1 MVDSI
6 DRFRNVHEMNRTK
19 ESNCVRCGWPTIFMI
34 ILFPAA
40 FRCEMFLIT
49 VKFAQ
54 DLLKY
59 FLSAAH
65 NLVGAQVPQTW
76 KSIYYF
82 SDQEE
87 SVKADENSRFK

>member
-1 MVDSI
+1 
-6 DRFRNVHEMNRTK
+6 
-19 ESNCVRCGWPTIFMI
+19 MI

-40 FRCEMFLIT
+40 FRYEMLLIT
-49 VKFAQ
+49 VEFAQ

-65 NLVGAQVPQTW
+65 NLVGVQVPQTW
-76 KSIYYF
+76 KSIYHF

-87 SVKADENSRFK
+87 SVQADENSRFK

>member
-1 MVDSI
+1 
-6 DRFRNVHEMNRTK
+6 
-19 ESNCVRCGWPTIFMI
+19 
-34 ILFPAA
+34 
-40 FRCEMFLIT
+40 MFLIT

-59 FLSAAH
+59 FFSAAH
-65 NLVGAQVPQTW
+65 NLVGVQVPQTW
-76 KSIYYF
+76 KSIYHF